1 MAHKWSSRQA
11 MMDERDDSPWG
22 PVGVDPMEAPE
33 VQELPPMPYVV
44 ITPEMTTAQV
54 QVLGL
59 IHHAAF
65 NWAAMAAYLGD
76 PLLEGTLHDACISTK
91 WRRAPSRDHRGAA
104 KFTANRVGRGTT
116 GPLGSTLGEAVL
128 ALVAQGLH
136 LAVARRS
143 P

>member
-1 MAHKWSSRQA
+1 MI
-11 MMDERDDSPWG
+11 DERADSPWC
-22 PVGVDPMEAPE
+22 PVGEDPMEAPE

-54 QVLGL
+54 QALGL
-59 IHHAAF
+59 IHHAEF
-65 NWAAMAAYLGD
+65 NGAAMAAYLGD
-76 PLLEGTLHDACISTK
+76 PLLEGTLQDACIFTR

-104 KFTANRVGRGTT
+104 KFTANRVGRGTI
-116 GPLGSTLGEAVL
+116 GPLGSTLDEAVL

-136 LAVARRS
+136 LVVVRRS